1 MAISKVPVGG
11 YSAIAVSANFAN
23 LKAATL
29 VELDKFIA
37 LIPDVDSTASRTA
50 GVSGVAPEYDTVDP
64 ILARLYRAE
73 LAALRAVIAAA
84 T

>member
-11 YSAIAVSANFAN
+11 YAAIAVSSNFAN

-37 LIPDVDSTASRTA
+37 LIPNVDATIVTTS
-50 GVSGVAPEYDTVDP
+50 GVSGLAPEYDTVDP

>member
-11 YSAIAVSANFAN
+11 YAAIAVSSNFAN

-37 LIPDVDSTASRTA
+37 LIPNVDAAIVTTA
-50 GVSGVAPEYDTVDP
+50 GVSGLPPEYDSVSP
-64 ILARLYRAE
+64 KLARLYRAE

>member
-11 YSAIAVSANFAN
+11 YAAIAVSSNFAN

-37 LIPDVDSTASRTA
+37 LIPNVDATIVTTA
-50 GVSGVAPEYDTVDP
+50 GVSGNAPEYDTVDP

>member
-1 MAISKVPVGG
+1 MPVTKVPVGG
-11 YSAIAVSANFAN
+11 YSAIAVSSNFAN
-23 LKAATL
+23 LKAAVL

-37 LIPDVDSTASRTA
+37 LIPNVDATLATTQ
-50 GVSGVAPEYDTVDP
+50 GVSGAIPEYDTVDP
-64 ILARLYRAE
+64 LLARLYRAE

>member
-1 MAISKVPVGG
+1 MPISKVPVGG
-11 YSAIAVSANFAN
+11 YSTIAVSSNFAN
-23 LKAATL
+23 LKAAVL

-37 LIPDVDSTASRTA
+37 LIPNVDASGVTVA

>member
-1 MAISKVPVGG
+1 MPISKVPVGG
-11 YSAIAVSANFAN
+11 YSAIAVSSNFAN
-23 LKAATL
+23 LRAAVL

-37 LIPDVDSTASRTA
+37 LIPNVDATLATTA
-50 GVSGVAPEYDTVDP
+50 GVNGLAPEYDTVDP
-64 ILARLYRAE
+64 VLARMYRAE

>member
-1 MAISKVPVGG
+1 MPISKVPVGG
-11 YSAIAVSANFAN
+11 YSAIAVSGNFAN
-23 LKAATL
+23 LKAAVL

-37 LIPDVDSTASRTA
+37 LIPNADASGVTVT

-64 ILARLYRAE
+64 ILARLYRVE